1 MVTESQQALRDAI
14 DRKIGEV
21 RSESIDLTFGELIS
35 LKEKNELVIDPE
47 YQRLFRWT
55 DGQRSRLIE
64 SLLLRLPIPPVFMM
78 ENDDGR
84 YELIDGLQRISSV
97 YQFIEPSLIGE
108 TPLTLVDCDIV
119 PELNSLKYDDLPI
132 VLRMQLKRTV
142 VRAIVINRQSK
153 SFLRYEMFK
162 RLNTGGSELSGQ
174 EIRNCSVRLLGTD
187 GVQFY
192 DFISE
197 LSRCDPFTQTTGT
210 LSEADAEKRGHE
222 ELVLRFFAAKDGT
235 EFYHGNVRDWL
246 DSFLEAII
254 LKRVNF
260 DFDSQRLLFLRT
272 FSAVKEKIGPYAFVK
287 HANGSPVG
295 GLAPAYFEAVSV
307 GVSRTIEKF
316 ETLDLLRAHATI
328 VGVFQSNEFRQSVG
342 AGANKKSKLESR
354 VSLIES
360 AISGIHQ

>member
-1 MVTESQQALRDAI
+1 MVTDSQQALRDAI
-14 DRKIGEV
+14 DKKIGEV

-35 LKEKNELVIDPE
+35 LKEKDELIIDPE

-84 YELIDGLQRISSV
+84 YELIDGLQRVSSV
-97 YQFIEPSLIGE
+97 YQFIEPSLIDE
-108 TPLTLVDCDIV
+108 SPLVLSDCDIV
-119 PELNSLKYDDLPI
+119 PELNTLMYNDLPI

-174 EIRNCSVRLLGTD
+174 EIRNCSVRLLGID
-187 GVQFY
+187 GVRFY

-197 LSRCDPFTQTTGT
+197 LARSEAFSRTTAT

-222 ELVLRFFAAKDGT
+222 ELVLRFFAAKDGAD
-235 EFYHGNVRDWL
+235 FYHGNVRDWL
-246 DSFLEAII
+246 DAFLESIV
-254 LKRVNF
+254 LKRTEFNF
-260 DFDSQRLLFLRT
+260 EAQRIAFLRT
-272 FSAVKEKIGPYAFVK
+272 FSAIERNLGPYAFVK
-287 HANGSPVG
+287 HSNGNPVG

-307 GVSRTIEKF
+307 GVSRGIEKF
-316 ETLDLLRAHATI
+316 EQLDHLIAYTEI
-328 VGVFQSNEFRQSVG
+328 TKVFQSQEFRQSVG
-342 AGANKKSKLESR
+342 AGANKRSKLETRVALIEEAISR
-354 VSLIES
+354 VS
-360 AISGIHQ
+360 Q